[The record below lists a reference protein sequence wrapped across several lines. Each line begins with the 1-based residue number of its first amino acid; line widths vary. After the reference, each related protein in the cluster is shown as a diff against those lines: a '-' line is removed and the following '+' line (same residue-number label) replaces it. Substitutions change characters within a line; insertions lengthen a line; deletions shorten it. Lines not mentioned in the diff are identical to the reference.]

1 MPWGNKRVHKILR
14 NCTLGNCNFR
24 QVEDPRS
31 GSVLERKDG
40 AARAFID
47 FVESSDLETAQNA
60 FIQCCNEVGMDT
72 QGTIDTFYVD
82 FKEAIKV
89 LQIFG

>member
-1 MPWGNKRVHKILR
+1 M
-14 NCTLGNCNFR
+14 
-24 QVEDPRS
+24 
-31 GSVLERKDG
+31 ERKDG

-72 QGTIDTFYVD
+72 QGTIDTFYVN

-89 LQIFG
+89 LYLNTLMAYPLFGLSLFS